1 MKDCIVGCGAI
12 GSLFAAHL
20 ATLDDVEVWA
30 YDLDNAHVDAINKG
44 GLRLSVKSTLHS
56 RPKASN
62 DTAAIP
68 PCDFGI
74 VATKS
79 LHTRPAM
86 EVTAAIFRNGA
97 VCSVQNGV
105 GNEEIIAF
113 VEPTPGSTIEVAEL
127 LALVERQLAP
137 YKKPQQIIVLPQLPV
152 APNGKIRKHDLKKRA
167 EESLSAATSV

>member
-1 MKDCIVGCGAI
+1 MPISLTNRASIVPPGGISPTGRPSTATSS
-12 GSLFAAHL
+12 GSRERLWI
-20 ATLDDVEVWA
+20 VSRSP
-30 YDLDNAHVDAINKG
+30 G
-44 GLRLSVKSTLHS
+44 GELVVQGRSKELIIRSGFNVY
-56 RPKASN
+56 
-62 DTAAIP
+62 P
-68 PCDFGI
+68 PEI
-74 VATKS
+74 EAVLNS
-79 LHTRPAM
+79 HPA
-86 EVTAAIFRNGA
+86 VLNSA
-97 VCSVQNGV
+97 VVGRSIE

>member
-1 MKDCIVGCGAI
+1 MTAVAE
-12 GSLFAAHL
+12 APE
-20 ATLDDVEVWA
+20 ATAQAL
-30 YDLDNAHVDAINKG
+30 
-44 GLRLSVKSTLHS
+44 
-56 RPKASN
+56 
-62 DTAAIP
+62 
-68 PCDFGI
+68 
-74 VATKS
+74 
-79 LHTRPAM
+79 
-86 EVTAAIFRNGA
+86 RNGWLYTGDLGYLDEDGYLYFVDRVKDMVRRGDENISSEEVERVLNSHPA
-97 VCSVQNGV
+97 VLNSAVVGRSIE